1 MANVEMDLRVDGHL
15 LKLSKFVK
23 DIPTIRKR
31 YLKFIGAKG
40 EKILKNDYYSGQV
53 MNLRAYP
60 LDKAGKKTIQSVT
73 NKTGTY
79 VKFFSYP
86 GNLFEENFTRYGHP
100 VIGQH
105 AIRKGLK
112 GDLLANM
119 GSYDARFDSII
130 SKELAKI

>member
-1 MANVEMDLRVDGHL
+1 MD
-15 LKLSKFVK
+15 
-23 DIPTIRKR
+23 
-31 YLKFIGAKG
+31 
-40 EKILKNDYYSGQV
+40 
-53 MNLRAYP
+53 LRAYP

-100 VIGQH
+100 IIGKH